1 MEEVI
6 MDYFGNPLKV
16 NKIIVFTTIPLL
28 DRRLGEGYEARSLWD
43 LGVNHETLTR
53 STHILGQIYYKKE
66 ILVEVIGFIDV
77 LQQ

>member
-1 MEEVI
+1 MEEEI
-6 MDYFGNPLKV
+6 DYFANTLKLD
-16 NKIIVFTTIPLL
+16 KIFVFTTIPLL
-28 DRRLGEGYEARSLWD
+28 DRTLGEGYEARSLWD